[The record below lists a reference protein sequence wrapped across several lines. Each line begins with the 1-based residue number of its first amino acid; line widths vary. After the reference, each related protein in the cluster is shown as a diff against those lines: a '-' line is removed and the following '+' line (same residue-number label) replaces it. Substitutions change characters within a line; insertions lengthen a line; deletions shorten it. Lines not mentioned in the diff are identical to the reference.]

1 MDSKRSK
8 SAYEKIL
15 RQLILITYETHV
27 PYMVQY
33 CPSWATVTCLCLEG
47 NLSYISTGG
56 GHHRHRHEF
65 QIQFQFDHFNI
76 NM

>member
-15 RQLILITYETHV
+15 RKLILITYETHV

-33 CPSWATVTCLCLEG
+33 CPSWATVTCLDLEG

-56 GHHRHRHEF
+56 GRHRHEF
-65 QIQFQFDHFNI
+65 QIQCQL
-76 NM
+76 